1 MNELKSKI
9 HDEANG
15 IDYIL
20 VGDYYLPAIE
30 LPEEDDRPIG
40 KWGRMHRA
48 YLEETN
54 LLLLNHLI
62 LTGRLHTYLADLNEQ
77 AQGRCRL
84 IVRQMMEAEGV
95 TEELKRRS
103 QWEWIKAMN
112 SIANRVKEI
121 IQHEMIY
128 SISHYVIN
136 RY

>member
-1 MNELKSKI
+1 MNELKTNI

-15 IDYIL
+15 LDYVL
-20 VGDYYLPAIE
+20 VGDYYIPAIE

-62 LTGRLHTYLADLNEQ
+62 LTGRLHTYLADLDEQ
-77 AQGRCRL
+77 AQDCYRL
-84 IVRQMMEAEGV
+84 IIRQMATAEGV

-103 QWEWIKAMN
+103 QWEWIKTMN
-112 SIANRVKEI
+112 SIMNRAEESIKREL
-121 IQHEMIY
+121 IY
-128 SISHYVIN
+128 T
-136 RY
+136 